1 MHRITRYTL
10 PAALCVTLMSV
21 SPALAGAADT
31 PTKAS
36 APVAKK
42 AVPGAEALTAQ
53 VASLGAAGS
62 LITPVTNFL
71 GEVLKSPDGKLPEAD
86 LAAHKQK
93 IDAALASMK
102 RTFAAAAPA
111 APAAPAVPEAV
122 AKPPASVPVVTPV
135 VLPKQ
140 PADEPPGAVAKPP
153 VEAAKPPVEAAK
165 PPVEAAKPPV
175 EAAKPPVE
183 AAKPPVEAAKPPVEA
198 AKPPVEAA
206 KPPVEAA

>member
-21 SPALAGAADT
+21 SPGLAGAADA
-31 PTKAS
+31 PAKAP

-42 AVPGAEALTAQ
+42 AIPGAEALTAQ

-62 LITPVTNFL
+62 MITPVTNFL
-71 GEVLKSPDGKLPEAD
+71 GEVLKSPDGKLPEAE

-102 RTFAAAAPA
+102 KTFAAAAPAA

-122 AKPPASVPVVTPV
+122 AKPPAAAPVTPV

-140 PADEPPGAVAKPP
+140 PADEPPGA
-153 VEAAKPPVEAAK
+153 EAQP
-165 PPVEAAKPPV
+165 
-175 EAAKPPVE
+175 
-183 AAKPPVEAAKPPVEA
+183 
-198 AKPPVEAA
+198 
-206 KPPVEAA
+206 